1 MAMGEPSCY
10 MPACVC
16 APKKG
21 ERKAAVSLS
30 LDSVSLSSRV
40 QGRETHTE
48 LKKLGS
54 QAEFTSL
61 GKETQRTFGNLGAED
76 TGIDSLNYI
85 NSLLLTPLPT
95 PCSEPSGATNM
106 CDASIPLPPAPE
118 RILIP
123 IVTIPLP
130 RGVLDLG
137 RKKAQP

>member
-1 MAMGEPSCY
+1 M
-10 MPACVC
+10 C
-16 APKKG
+16 AHPKREK
-21 ERKAAVSLS
+21 ERQQFLLALTQFLLAPEFK
-30 LDSVSLSSRV
+30 
-40 QGRETHTE
+40 ETHTE

-76 TGIDSLNYI
+76 TGIDPLNYI